1 MVVYSTNI
9 EKYIRMRGYKLKE
22 VFEQLEM
29 NPSSYYRMKEN
40 NQFTTKV
47 LEQFANFL
55 EVEIEDLVR
64 SNTQEKIRNMQ
75 NDFNIIEEKLDKFK
89 KDYLT

>member
-22 VFEQLEM
+22 VFEKLEM